1 MKKMKFLI
9 KKFINLFFEFLIFP
23 ILLIMIVLSKLKQKK
38 IDVGLGPEPLINNI
52 YHKKALQKV
61 GYSAETFTFTTYYI
75 TSDFDIILSSKFKF
89 VPMKIK
95 VVLFFIFSVFRYK
108 CLYIYF
114 NGGILFQTNWLWRIE
129 PFLYNLAG
137 IKTVVMPYG
146 SDIQDMS
153 LSNNLYFKHC
163 QSNDYPSHRKKQALL
178 RQRCNLWTNYGDH
191 IISGCE
197 WVDYMH
203 HWDTLMLAHFSIDTE
218 LWSPKV
224 KPITQRE
231 KIKILHAPNH
241 RMIKGSSV
249 FINTIRELI
258 EEGYPFEL
266 KLLEK
271 VPNSEIKTAIAEA
284 DIIADQLVVGW
295 YAMFAIEAMAMG
307 KPVLC
312 YLRKDLEELYIKA
325 GLIKKD
331 EIPIINCS
339 SLNIKEKLIQL
350 VEEKDSL
357 TLLGK
362 KSREYVLNHHSLH
375 SVGNIF
381 FKINLSLGINL
392 TD

>member
-1 MKKMKFLI
+1 M
-9 KKFINLFFEFLIFP
+9 
-23 ILLIMIVLSKLKQKK
+23 
-38 IDVGLGPEPLINNI
+38 
-52 YHKKALQKV
+52 
-61 GYSAETFTFTTYYI
+61 
-75 TSDFDIILSSKFKF
+75 
-89 VPMKIK
+89 
-95 VVLFFIFSVFRYK
+95 
-108 CLYIYF
+108 
-114 NGGILFQTNWLWRIE
+114 
-129 PFLYNLAG
+129 
-137 IKTVVMPYG
+137 
-146 SDIQDMS
+146 
-153 LSNNLYFKHC
+153 
-163 QSNDYPSHRKKQALL
+163 
-178 RQRCNLWTNYGDH
+178 
-191 IISGCE
+191 
-197 WVDYMH
+197 
-203 HWDTLMLAHFSIDTE
+203 
-218 LWSPKV
+218 
-224 KPITQRE
+224 
-231 KIKILHAPNH
+231 
-241 RMIKGSSV
+241 
-249 FINTIRELI
+249 
-258 EEGYPFEL
+258 
-266 KLLEK
+266 
-271 VPNSEIKTAIAEA
+271 PNSEIKTAIAEA

>member
-1 MKKMKFLI
+1 
-9 KKFINLFFEFLIFP
+9 
-23 ILLIMIVLSKLKQKK
+23 
-38 IDVGLGPEPLINNI
+38 
-52 YHKKALQKV
+52 
-61 GYSAETFTFTTYYI
+61 
-75 TSDFDIILSSKFKF
+75 
-89 VPMKIK
+89 
-95 VVLFFIFSVFRYK
+95 
-108 CLYIYF
+108 
-114 NGGILFQTNWLWRIE
+114 
-129 PFLYNLAG
+129 
-137 IKTVVMPYG
+137 
-146 SDIQDMS
+146 
-153 LSNNLYFKHC
+153 
-163 QSNDYPSHRKKQALL
+163 
-178 RQRCNLWTNYGDH
+178 
-191 IISGCE
+191 
-197 WVDYMH
+197 
-203 HWDTLMLAHFSIDTE
+203 
-218 LWSPKV
+218 
-224 KPITQRE
+224 
-231 KIKILHAPNH
+231 
-241 RMIKGSSV
+241 MIKGSSV

-362 KSREYVLNHHSLH
+362 
-375 SVGNIF
+375 
-381 FKINLSLGINL
+381 NLENMF
-392 TD
+392 